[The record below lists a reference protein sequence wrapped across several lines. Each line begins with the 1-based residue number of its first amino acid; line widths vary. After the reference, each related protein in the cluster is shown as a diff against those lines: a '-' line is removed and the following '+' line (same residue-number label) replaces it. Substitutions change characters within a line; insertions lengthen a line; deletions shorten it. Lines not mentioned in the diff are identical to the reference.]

1 MSKSER
7 DVKSA
12 GFEPR
17 EFLEQL
23 FHVAVKA
30 SVPAAVIGEH
40 MPLSPKGKTI
50 IIGAGKASAQMA
62 KAFENHCANNPN
74 WKSPL
79 GGLVVTQYGSAEQ
92 CEHIEIVEASHPV
105 PDKNGLSAAKKILR
119 LVEGA
124 QEDDLVVALI
134 SGGGSSLL
142 PLPGPGMDLSD
153 KQHLNEQL
161 LASGAPISKMNAV
174 RKMFSMVKGG
184 RLGVAAYPARLLS
197 LVISDVPGDDPAEVA
212 SGPTIASAGGA
223 QEAKKIIADYK
234 IEFSEAA
241 KQSLKRGDNLP
252 PKPDDERLAMAT
264 HLVIASANLSLEA
277 AAIEARKA
285 GCEVNILGDAI
296 EGEASEIGREH
307 GKMIVEKSLVKDRK
321 KPLLILSGGET
332 SVTISK
338 GEVPGKGGRNSE
350 YLLALALEISGI
362 KNVVCLSADTDGRDG
377 SENNAGVFC
386 DGSTHQRMAAG
397 NVEIEEYLRAHN
409 SWSAFDAVDDLFV
422 TGPTGTN
429 VNDFRAALV
438 F

>member
-1 MSKSER
+1 MSEIVMN
-7 DVKSA
+7 VKSA
-12 GFEPR
+12 DFAPR

-23 FHVAVKA
+23 FYIAVKA
-30 SVPAAVIGEH
+30 SVPAAVMGKH
-40 MPLSPKGKTI
+40 MPASPKGKTI

-62 KAFENHCANNPN
+62 KAFEEICAKDPD
-74 WKSPL
+74 WQSPI
-79 GGLVVTQYGSAEQ
+79 GGLVVTQYGSAER
-92 CEHIEIVEASHPV
+92 CKHIEIVEASHPV
-105 PDKNGLSAAKKILR
+105 PDEQGFAAAKRILQ

-124 QEDDLVVALI
+124 QKDDLVVALI

-142 PLPGPGMDLSD
+142 PFPGPGMDMRD

-174 RKMFSMVKGG
+174 RKMFSMIKGG
-184 RLGVAAYPARLLS
+184 RLGVAAYPARLMS

-212 SGPTIASAGGA
+212 SGPTIASFSDV

-234 IEFSEAA
+234 IELGEAA
-241 KQSLKRGDNLP
+241 NQSLKREDNIP
-252 PKPDDERLAMAT
+252 PKPDDKRFASAT
-264 HLVIASANLSLEA
+264 YRVIASARLSLEA
-277 AAIEARKA
+277 AADKARGA
-285 GCEVNILGDAI
+285 GCEVIVLGDAI
-296 EGEASEIGREH
+296 EGEACEVGREH
-307 GKMIVEKSLVKDRK
+307 GKMIVEKAAITGRI

-332 SVTISK
+332 SVTIPK

-350 YLLALALEISGI
+350 YLLSLALEISGV

-377 SENNAGVFC
+377 SENNAGVIC
-386 DGSTHQRMAAG
+386 DGSTHQRMAHK
-397 NVEIEEYLRAHN
+397 NIEIEEYLHAHN
-409 SWSAFDAVDDLFV
+409 AWSAFDAVGDLFI